1 MVDLVIV
8 NQEKYSYEDNLKN
21 EIYNCISNEN
31 LSYLQ
36 NIKGGI
42 FVLENLTSE
51 DIEFLQY
58 RANLSLDSSN
68 GNIYRYLK
76 EQEEEYLEKIK
87 NLPFEETPRTF
98 ENIQAKREK
107 LEDLKYLNEY
117 GGFSQDGKE
126 YKIRVNKDEKLN
138 TVWCNILSNEKLGTV
153 VSELLGGYT
162 RYYNNRL

>member
-1 MVDLVIV
+1 MWKYGISGDLPILLLNMKDKDEVENLTEVLKAYNYFRVKNIMVDLVIV

-51 DIEFLQY
+51 DIKFLQY

-87 NLPFEETPRTF
+87 NLPFEETPRTI

-126 YKIRVNKDEKLN
+126 N
-138 TVWCNILSNEKLGTV
+138 
-153 VSELLGGYT
+153 
-162 RYYNNRL
+162 